1 MDATPSDWP
10 SHRGAYWLKA
20 RGLSPGELSAPLNK
34 VRPLSVIL
42 TFLIH
47 SPAPFSSCAP
57 SQAVLG
63 YLSDFLFIGQ
73 GARALNLNLFSSHS
87 PSSIPGRLDLDMMV
101 SLDHQIA
108 WYSDSYDTSAWLLHV
123 MDVQRAGSG
132 RAVVHGR
139 LYTREGEL
147 VAVTSQEG
155 VVRAK
160 LEKEEGRKSK
170 L

>member
-1 MDATPSDWP
+1 MIAIGDALRSYNHEKRDTRRISSGHGASD
-10 SHRGAYWLKA
+10 
-20 RGLSPGELSAPLNK
+20 APH
-34 VRPLSVIL
+34 PL
-42 TFLIH
+42 
-47 SPAPFSSCAP
+47 PA
-57 SQAVLG
+57 
-63 YLSDFLFIGQ
+63 
-73 GARALNLNLFSSHS
+73 HS

-155 VVRAK
+155 VGGRSWRRRRGGRVSCRQG
-160 LEKEEGRKSK
+160 EGKVI
-170 L
+170 